1 MAATKTRSRLTPYTD
16 GNVHTLRAEAIG
28 MKDVK
33 SIAGAFRSVC
43 NLRGLASVVKTCGDT
58 ITVQAVEH
66 SQAKKRGQYNRKK
79 TDEPKPKPRPVAS
92 LSLLTDAFLRTIPGT
107 AQARELASKLTQV
120 TRAAQ

>member
-92 LSLLTDAFLRTIPGT
+92 LSLLTDAFLRMPVGSEE
-107 AQARELASKLTQV
+107 ARNTLGRMLAASRGK
-120 TRAAQ
+120 

>member
-1 MAATKTRSRLTPYTD
+1 MADPGTRSRLAPYID
-16 GNVHTLRAEAIG
+16 GNVHVLRAEAIG

-33 SIAGAFRSVC
+33 SIAGAFRTACRV
-43 NLRGLASVVKTCGDT
+43 RGMASVVKTRGDT

-66 SQAKKRGQYNRKK
+66 AQAKKRGQYNRKK

-92 LSLLTDAFLRTIPGT
+92 LSLLTDAYLRTIPGT

>member
-28 MKDVK
+28 VKDVK

-66 SQAKKRGQYNRKK
+66 AQAKKRGQYNRKK
-79 TDEPKPKPRPVAS
+79 ADEPKPKPRPVAS
-92 LSLLTDAFLRTIPGT
+92 LSLLTDAFLRTPVGSEE
-107 AQARELASKLTQV
+107 ARNTLGRMLAASRGK
-120 TRAAQ
+120 